1 MYLLPFW
8 HLQCRQGLD
17 KEVMKGP
24 QTIEDSRKGNNNIST
39 IVERESKIARVK
51 RMFSGHVRNP
61 LTYDEAKANCKARK
75 RKERQESVSSIS
87 QERKVIRSNSEE
99 RPNNIDSDA
108 KNEIRRVSSHEDFQ
122 KKSNSCENVAGNNCI
137 ENDEC
142 SGEKVKL
149 NDLNVDY
156 YIYDDYEHECRRS
169 KERFS
174 RSVAQRGRFS
184 SQHKKPKAKQFPKTQ
199 LHKEKYE
206 VYPKQKTDI
215 PEINKSDESK
225 TKFLQ
230 LLHQQEEKERS
241 PSPVHT
247 PISPAID
254 LTTLHQEIDG
264 SEPLPSTSNRLE
276 ENNET
281 ISSLSIVSNRL
292 LSSPRNSVIIT
303 QRIYLNPDVP
313 QTSNELCKDSLNPLE
328 QRLKQLAKQIKS
340 TKKKIK
346 KYDEEFEVK
355 FGYKPSH
362 ADKLYDKSVKKLCT
376 DLSKLKKEQKQL
388 KEDSASILIAAS
400 GNQVEERK
408 PIITLQDT
416 LIEIEKVSLID
427 GRTNE
432 FLHYTL

>member
-24 QTIEDSRKGNNNIST
+24 QTQIEDSRKGNNIT

-51 RMFSGHVRNP
+51 RMLTGHVRNP

-99 RPNNIDSDA
+99 RPNNIDNDA

-122 KKSNSCENVAGNNCI
+122 KKSNSCENVAGNCI
-137 ENDEC
+137 EKDEC
-142 SGEKVKL
+142 SGEKAKI
-149 NDLNVDY
+149 NDFSVDY

-184 SQHKKPKAKQFPKTQ
+184 SQHKKPKAKQFPKTS
-199 LHKEKYE
+199 LPKDKYE
-206 VYPKQKTDI
+206 TYPKQRTDI
-215 PEINKSDESK
+215 PENKCDESK

-230 LLHQQEEKERS
+230 LHQQEEKERS

-247 PISPAID
+247 PMSPAID
-254 LTTLHQEIDG
+254 LTTLHQQIDG

-276 ENNET
+276 QNET

-313 QTSNELCKDSLNPLE
+313 QTSNELSQDSLNPLE
-328 QRLKQLAKQIKS
+328 QRLKQLSKQIKS

-376 DLSKLKKEQKQL
+376 ELSKLKKEQKQL
-388 KEDSASILIAAS
+388 REDSASILIAAS
-400 GNQVEERK
+400 GNQVEEPK
-408 PIITLQDT
+408 PVITLQDT
-416 LIEIEKVSLID
+416 LNEIEKV
-427 GRTNE
+427 GCE
-432 FLHYTL
+432 FIC

>member
-8 HLQCRQGLD
+8 KLQCRQGLD

-24 QTIEDSRKGNNNIST
+24 QTIEDSRKGNITT

-51 RMFSGHVRNP
+51 RMLTGHVRNP

-99 RPNNIDSDA
+99 RPNNGNDC

-122 KKSNSCENVAGNNCI
+122 KNKQDI
-137 ENDEC
+137 DEC
-142 SGEKVKL
+142 AGEKVL
-149 NDLNVDY
+149 NKFSDLNVDY
-156 YIYDDYEHECRRS
+156 FLYDDYEHECRRS

-174 RSVAQRGRFS
+174 RSIAQRGRFS
-184 SQHKKPKAKQFPKTQ
+184 SQHKKPKAKQFPKMQT
-199 LHKEKYE
+199 KEKLE
-206 VYPKQKTDI
+206 QAPKSKTEQI
-215 PEINKSDESK
+215 HEKTTNEESK
-225 TKFLQ
+225 INLNNFLQ
-230 LLHQQEEKERS
+230 LHQEEKERS

-247 PISPAID
+247 PVSPAID
-254 LTTLHQEIDG
+254 LSTLHQQIDG
-264 SEPLPSTSNRLE
+264 SEPLPSTSNRL

-292 LSSPRNSVIIT
+292 LSSPRNSIIIT
-303 QRIYLNPDVP
+303 ERIYLNPDVP
-313 QTSNELCKDSLNPLE
+313 QTSSELSQDSLNPVE
-328 QRLKQLAKQIKS
+328 HRLKQLSKQIKS
-340 TKKKIK
+340 AKKKIK
-346 KYDEEFEVK
+346 RYDEEFEVK

-362 ADKLYDKSVKKLCT
+362 ADKLYDKSVKKLCS

-400 GNQVEERK
+400 GNQVEESK
-408 PIITLQDT
+408 PVITLQDT
-416 LIEIEKVSLID
+416 LTEIEKVI
-427 GRTNE
+427 
-432 FLHYTL
+432 